1 MAKKCSDFIGNLND
15 FMDGELEPELCEEI
29 SKHLSHC
36 DNCRIMVDTLKMT
49 VKLCRDGKEEEL
61 PPSLENKLNT
71 LLKDRWIK
79 KFGKA

>member
-1 MAKKCSDFIGNLND
+1 MIGNLND
-15 FMDGELEPELCEEI
+15 FIDGELEPELCEEI
-29 SKHLSHC
+29 SKHLNQC

-49 VKLCRDGKEEEL
+49 VKLCRDGKEEKL
-61 PPSLENKLNT
+61 PPSLENKLNN